1 MSEDRK
7 EQRIDFQRVWDEHL
21 GEVNERAHWTYLF
34 AVLVGGTLLMILLIA
49 AMAGG
54 S

>member
-1 MSEDRK
+1 MSEERK
-7 EQRIDFQRVWDEHL
+7 EQRIDSQRVWDEHL

-34 AVLVGGTLLMILLIA
+34 AVLVGGTLLMILLIV
-49 AMAGG
+49 AMAAG